1 MTSTYS
7 AKVRYLNRSARQM
20 SNVKTLTGIFKIHF
34 DCSFLRRSLTSLYG
48 NLLVTVWRFFAL
60 WAPPSQPFCGKRYL
74 CRIDTL
80 CNSQCLLG
88 WVGLL
93 FVLGGGSLSLSFFL
107 LHWTVRRNDECRL
120 FDPWS
125 RNGGRFVCPGCLGG
139 ARQIIRAKDA
149 IGFCEKRKSTVNV

>member
-1 MTSTYS
+1 MTCFELTSTYS
-7 AKVRYLNRSARQM
+7 VKVRYLNRSARQM
-20 SNVKTLTGIFKIHF
+20 LKYVFLGDLFIRKTVKTHTGIFKIHF

-60 WAPPSQPFCGKRYL
+60 WAPPTQPFCGKRYL

-93 FVLGGGSLSLSFFL
+93 FVLGGGSLSLSL
-107 LHWTVRRNDECRL
+107 SAALDRSTQWRMPIVWPLIKKR
-120 FDPWS
+120 
-125 RNGGRFVCPGCLGG
+125 
-139 ARQIIRAKDA
+139 RQICLPRMS
-149 IGFCEKRKSTVNV
+149 GRSPSNN